1 MCEKRSDQEISLR
14 ATKKIVRDNSK
25 HKRSSRSSASYS
37 LLIVK
42 DGAQSGI
49 LMIRKVF
56 LSKRCGV
63 KKGGN
68 GRNGFV
74 IAHAIELADD
84 RARLTLVMERPSD
97 KFG

>member
-63 KKGGN
+63 KKAGMVAMDLSLLMQLN
-68 GRNGFV
+68 WQMIV
-74 IAHAIELADD
+74 LDLH
-84 RARLTLVMERPSD
+84 
-97 KFG
+97 